1 MKKILAISF
10 VMLLISAVTNAQSG
24 TRRYRTRESGFG
36 TSISGPEKS
45 QLRRDV
51 FRYRTAR
58 RSAGRDGRIG
68 PLERRKLHKMRCRTR
83 RDAVRFRHN
92 GRNRLI

>member
-1 MKKILAISF
+1 MKKLLAISF
-10 VMLLISAVTNAQSG
+10 VMLLISAAASAQSN
-24 TRRYRTRESGFG
+24 RRYRTRESGIG
-36 TSISGPEKS
+36 ANISGTERV
-45 QLRRDV
+45 QLKRDV

-58 RSAGRDGRIG
+58 RVAGRDGRIG
-68 PLERRKLHKMRCRTR
+68 PLERRKLHKMKCRTR

>member
-1 MKKILAISF
+1 MKKLLAISF
-10 VMLLISAVTNAQSG
+10 LMLLFSAASSAQSG

-36 TSISGPEKS
+36 TNISGPEKT

-51 FRYRTAR
+51 FRYHTAR

>member
-10 VMLLISAVTNAQSG
+10 IMLLISAAATAQSA
-24 TRRYRTRESGFG
+24 RRYRTRESGIR
-36 TSISGPEKS
+36 SNISGSERV

-51 FRYRTAR
+51 FRYRTAKR
-58 RSAGRDGRIG
+58 AAGRDGRIG

-83 RDAVRFRHN
+83 RDAARFRHN